1 LILEF
6 GEKLDQLQK
15 RHIMHAIAL
24 GHCRRRVNA
33 RVTDGRRLVC
43 FAFQHKKEA
52 LRMKGSRVAGIL
64 VLDVVLGATGGW
76 SQWNSPNP
84 VVSLEKKGNA
94 LEVLQKTGL
103 LRIEVDAPDVLHV
116 TYAPLNEGAPERAS
130 DHVVVKNDWAATP
143 FEVVSDEKTVMLS
156 TEKLRVV
163 MERESGALHYVAA
176 EGGMG
181 GAAKGQVAT
190 GPGSTARGLQGELL
204 TTDSYRSLRPVTV
217 NGEETFHAEVAF
229 GIYGSH
235 EGFYG
240 LGQHQAGV
248 WNYRGET
255 VDLSQENTEIA
266 IPLLV
271 STNGYGIFWN
281 NPSRS
286 VVNNRFVHWLYMSGE
301 VADRVDYYF
310 LYGPEADDII
320 GHYRELTGEVP
331 LFGRWAY
338 GFWQCKNK
346 YQSQKELE
354 GVAAKYRAEHIPVD
368 NIVQDWFWWVTM
380 GEMKWNPSYPD
391 PQGMIDTLHKEH
403 FHSMVSVWP
412 YFRPGSATY
421 DQFDKNGWFVEKTTQ
436 QSFHPLGQ
444 ALYDATNP
452 NARKQYWDNVNAA
465 LFQKGVD
472 AWWLDTDEP
481 ETEGR
486 QDNILVD
493 HKVAIGS
500 GARYANVYP
509 LFHAGGVSE
518 GQKAASDKKRVFILS
533 RSAYAGSQR
542 YGVTA
547 WSGDVLSDWVTFQ
560 RQIAAGLNYAIS
572 GMPYWTTDIG
582 GFISGGNLNDPKF
595 RELFVRWFQF
605 GAFSPVFRVHGTRN
619 PDENELWSY
628 GPEAQKILVD
638 YDTLRYRLMPYI
650 YSEAWGVTNHH
661 STLMRPLVM
670 DWRTDAEAQNT
681 GDEYL
686 FGPALLVSPVYTE
699 GATTRTVY
707 LPKATWYDFWTGEKQ
722 EGGKR
727 IEADAPLSKLPLFVR
742 AGSIVPMGPAMEWS
756 TEKPADPM
764 EVRVYPGADGD
775 FTLYEDENDGYAYTK
790 GAHATIALHWD
801 DGARTLTVGAREGS
815 FPGMLGK
822 RTFRFVLVGREHGVG
837 ILESASADKSVE
849 YDGAELA
856 VKFQLSQV

>member
-1 LILEF
+1 MVRIGKSVGNSVDWFVLQSKR
-6 GEKLDQLQK
+6 EKD
-15 RHIMHAIAL
+15 
-24 GHCRRRVNA
+24 
-33 RVTDGRRLVC
+33 
-43 FAFQHKKEA
+43 A
-52 LRMKGSRVAGIL
+52 LRMKGLRWAVICVGISIGL
-64 VLDVVLGATGGW
+64 CAVQRARA
-76 SQWNSPNP
+76 QWNPPNP
-84 VVSLEKKGNA
+84 VVRFEKKGNA
-94 LEVLQKTGL
+94 LEVQQKAGV

-116 TYAPLNEGAPERAS
+116 TYAPLNAPAPERAS

-143 FEVVSDEKTVMLS
+143 FEVVSDEKTVTLS

-176 EGGMG
+176 EGGMS
-181 GAAKGQVAT
+181 GATGQVAT
-190 GPGSTARGLQGELL
+190 GHAFRGRPL
-204 TTDSYRSLRPVTV
+204 TTDSYRMLHPAVV
-217 NGEETFHAEVAF
+217 NGESTFRAEVAF

-271 STNGYGIFWN
+271 SSNGYGIFWN

-286 VVNNRFVHWLYMSGE
+286 VVNNRFVHWLYLSGE

-310 LYGPEADDII
+310 LYGPETDDII

-380 GEMKWNPSYPD
+380 GEMKWNPNYPD
-391 PQGMIDTLHKEH
+391 AQGMIDTLHKEH
-403 FHSMVSVWP
+403 FHLMVSVWP

-421 DQFDKNGWFVEKTTQ
+421 DQFDKNGWFVAKTQTAG
-436 QSFHPLGQ
+436 FHPLGQ

-452 NARKQYWDNVNAA
+452 DARKQYWDNVNEA
-465 LFQKGVD
+465 LFSKGVD

-481 ETEGR
+481 ETEGQ
-486 QDNILVD
+486 QDNLLVD
-493 HKVAIGS
+493 HKIALGS

-509 LFHAGGVSE
+509 LFHAGGVSD
-518 GQKAASDKKRVFILS
+518 GQQAASDKKRVFILS
-533 RSAYAGSQR
+533 RSAYAGAQR

-547 WSGDVLSDWVTFQ
+547 WSGDVLSDWVTFH
-560 RQIAAGLNYAIS
+560 RQITAGLNYAIS

-582 GFISGGNLNDPKF
+582 GFISGGNLNDLKF

-650 YSEAWGVTNHH
+650 YSEAWQVTSEHG
-661 STLMRPLVM
+661 TLMRPLMM
-670 DWRTDAEAQNT
+670 DWRTDVEAQNT

-686 FGPALLVSPVYTE
+686 FGPALLVNPVYTQ

-727 IEADAPLSKLPLFVR
+727 IEADAPLNKLPLFVR
-742 AGSIVPMGPAMEWS
+742 AGSIVPLGPAMEWS
-756 TEKPADPM
+756 TEKQADPL
-764 EVRVYPGADGD
+764 EVRIYPGADGD

-801 DGARTLTVGAREGS
+801 DAGKALTVGARKGS
-815 FPGMLGK
+815 FPGMLTK
-822 RTFRFVLVGREHGVG
+822 RTVRVVLVGPGRGVG
-837 ILESASADKSVE
+837 IGESETADKTVE
-849 YDGAELA
+849 YLGERVA
-856 VKFQLSQV
+856 VRF